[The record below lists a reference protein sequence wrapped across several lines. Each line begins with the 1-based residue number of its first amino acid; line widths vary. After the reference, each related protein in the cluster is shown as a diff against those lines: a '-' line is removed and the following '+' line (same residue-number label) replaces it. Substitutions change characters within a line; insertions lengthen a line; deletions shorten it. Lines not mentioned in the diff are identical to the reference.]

1 MCITKQIHFTLTAVY
16 KDGGSG
22 ESDGVS
28 SPDWM
33 LLEHLPESLLSQG
46 RTRDALKKKS
56 YFFLGKGRVHIGK

>member
-1 MCITKQIHFTLTAVY
+1 MCVTKQIHLTLTAVY

-33 LLEHLPESLLSQG
+33 LLEHLPESLLSRR
-46 RTRDALKKKS
+46 RTRDAFLKNS
-56 YFFLGKGRVHIGK
+56 LFLGKGRVNIGK